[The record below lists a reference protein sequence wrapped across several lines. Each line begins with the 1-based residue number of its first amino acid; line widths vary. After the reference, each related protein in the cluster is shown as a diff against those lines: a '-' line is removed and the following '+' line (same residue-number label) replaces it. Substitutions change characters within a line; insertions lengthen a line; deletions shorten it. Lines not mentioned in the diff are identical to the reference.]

1 MKTQLFNFDMVD
13 DVTTKKQ
20 KILFITNQISWMIL
34 SVTDDMFPMDM
45 KQPGMKVFVYDNN
58 LYSWSCECN
67 IFDDDDKCCIIISIN
82 DNGYNVYQ
90 FTIDISPCS
99 IKHDSYI
106 ANTVGV
112 LQDSELI
119 KKYTN
124 ELIRICDTY
133 KQYLNNTTTKRIQ
146 QTNHYLLLKAGFH
159 VSKDYITDTIT
170 LDKLV
175 SLDYD
180 DINYTKTIY
189 RISEDDMIPTIEKT
203 IKEKWMLGKQYRF
216 ETTKVNKLFY
226 VENMDVQDISEY
238 DGDTL
243 MDLIDDGYKIIN
255 VIEE

>member
-1 MKTQLFNFDMVD
+1 M
-13 DVTTKKQ
+13 
-20 KILFITNQISWMIL
+20 
-34 SVTDDMFPMDM
+34 
-45 KQPGMKVFVYDNN
+45 
-58 LYSWSCECN
+58 
-67 IFDDDDKCCIIISIN
+67 
-82 DNGYNVYQ
+82 
-90 FTIDISPCS
+90 
-99 IKHDSYI
+99 
-106 ANTVGV
+106 
-112 LQDSELI
+112 
-119 KKYTN
+119 
-124 ELIRICDTY
+124 IRICDTY

-255 VIEE
+255 VIEKNMQIINQNQGDFNKDDYQTIVECINNYNKVFYKCCF